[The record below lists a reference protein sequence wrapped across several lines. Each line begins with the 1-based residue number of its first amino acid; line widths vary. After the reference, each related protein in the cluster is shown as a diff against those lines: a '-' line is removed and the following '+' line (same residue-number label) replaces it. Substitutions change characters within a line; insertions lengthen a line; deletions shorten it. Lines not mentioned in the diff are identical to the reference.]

1 VAVPSIAGEDD
12 AAPESARRGVEPGRA
27 PAVKGAWF
35 VTARRQIVET
45 YGQVGLEKV
54 VARLGEEHAEVLVD
68 PAPSAWYSEFAFQ
81 AAIGAVADELANGN
95 ADEYAAFME
104 ACAVAGIN
112 RFLRVAL
119 LFTNAEFLLRKM
131 PALWA
136 RHRRNHGTLEVD
148 IGKRRALLRYEGFP
162 FFHDRNYRLMVVAVL
177 RKTIELTTSR
187 RPDVTVRDFG
197 RDSMLVEVFY
207 GGGSS
212 RPPKER
218 R

>member
-1 VAVPSIAGEDD
+1 VGAPSFDGEDD
-12 AAPESARRGVEPGRA
+12 SDPESGARLLETSRT

-35 VTARRQIVET
+35 VTARRQILES
-45 YGQVGLEKV
+45 YGKVGLERV
-54 VARLGEEHAEVLVD
+54 VARLGDDYAEVLAE
-68 PAPSAWYSEFAFQ
+68 PAPSIWYSELAFQ
-81 AAIGAVADELANGN
+81 AAIGAFADELTNGD
-95 ADEYAAFME
+95 ADEYATFME
-104 ACAVAGIN
+104 ACTVAGIN

-136 RHRRNHGTLEVD
+136 RHRRNHGTLAVE
-148 IGKRRALLRYEGFP
+148 IGERRALLHYTGFP

-177 RKTIELTTSR
+177 RKTIEVTTSR

-207 GGGSS
+207 GGAPS